1 MVIRSFFGS
10 LPTAHGATWVLRQ
23 SEKRFA
29 DEANRVAREGGS
41 NKEIRQAA
49 LEHDDTSSAANACAV
64 YLIVESY
71 TRCAKASALQ
81 SLQAVAIEQ
90 QHAWSGSAARRR
102 AIDLRNGESV

>member
-1 MVIRSFFGS
+1 MVARPYPGS
-10 LPTAHGATWVLRQ
+10 LSTVHRATWEPRE

-41 NKEIRQAA
+41 NKEIRQGA

-71 TRCAKASALQ
+71 TKCAKASALQ
-81 SLQAVAIEQ
+81 SSQAVAIEQ
-90 QHAWSGSAARRR
+90 QHAWSGSAARRH